1 MNTSTTKLP
10 KTPSALIRLA
20 LADLRACEADDR
32 YEVHMTYSH
41 VPVEGVCHVSLA
53 GAVMAQTLG
62 LPKDLAIDD
71 TDIAGYIC
79 CVEDGLRAL
88 VFFRRGE
95 GLDWIHV
102 EYGCRVEDGLRA
114 LDYFRRGEIE
124 EGLDM
129 LGYDVDKL
137 SEEWE
142 QYAYEAE
149 YDKSDPDEFHDQ
161 MNSLADYLASCGL

>member
-1 MNTSTTKLP
+1 MKELP
-10 KTPSALIRLA
+10 TQPSELIRLA
-20 LADLRACEADDR
+20 LEDLRACERDDR
-32 YEVHMTYSH
+32 YEVYMTYSH
-41 VPVEGVCHVSLA
+41 VPVEGVCHVGLA

-62 LPKDLAIDD
+62 LPNDLRIDD

-137 SEEWE
+137 SEEWQ
-142 QYAYEAE
+142 QYASEVV
-149 YDKSDPDEFHDQ
+149 YDKSNPDKFHAW
-161 MNSLADYLASCGL
+161 MNNLADYLASCGL